1 MARYARAIAAAAALA
16 LGLTASPARLSGQ
29 NRNEGGWITAWST
42 SHHAL
47 GTTTI
52 SNATVRLIAR
62 VDASGS
68 ALRIRLDNPFGSAPL
83 TIASAYVGSRKQGA
97 VLIPGSNRQVLFGAA
112 AGVTIPVGGSVA
124 SDPVNMPVTA
134 GQDLAVSLYVP
145 ALDVKP
151 SQHTLGFTTSY
162 LSAPASGNVA
172 ADEGREAFTETTT
185 SLFWLKAIDI
195 RGSSSPG
202 TIVAFGDSITDGNCS
217 TVDGHDRWVD
227 WLSVQLDMVDGAA
240 GKSRKAVINEGIS
253 GNTIGRQG
261 LQPPPDSPPGLERL
275 DRDVLSHQGV
285 TDVIVFMATNDIRRE
300 STAAQVIA
308 GLSEITARIKARGP
322 RVIGVTIIPRHNNT
336 TNSPWDAK
344 KSAIRR
350 EVNQWIRQRAPF
362 DGVIDFDAV
371 VRDPADADRIR
382 PVFNCDEI
390 HPTPLG
396 YYEMGRS
403 VPLSLF
409 RR

>member
-1 MARYARAIAAAAALA
+1 MSAAVALA
-16 LGLTASPARLSGQ
+16 LGLAATSVQISGQ
-29 NRNEGGWITAWST
+29 DRSGTGWITAWST
-42 SHHAL
+42 SHHTL

-52 SNATVRLIAR
+52 SNATVRVIAR

-83 TIASAYVGSRKQGA
+83 TIGSAYVGSRKQGA
-97 VLIPGSNRQVLFGAA
+97 TLIPGSNRQVFFGAA
-112 AGVTIPVGGSVA
+112 AGVTIPVGGSIA
-124 SDPVNMPVTA
+124 SDPVTMPVTA
-134 GQDLAVSLYVP
+134 GQDLAISLYVP
-145 ALDVKP
+145 AADVRP
-151 SQHTLGFTTSY
+151 TQHTLGFTTSY
-162 LSAPASGNVA
+162 ISAPASGNVSA
-172 ADEGREAFTETTT
+172 QEAHDAFTETTT

-202 TIVAFGDSITDGNCS
+202 TVVAFGDSITDGNCS

-227 WLSVQLDMVDGAA
+227 WLSVRLDLIDGASGTA
-240 GKSRKAVINEGIS
+240 RKALINEGIS

-275 DRDVLSHQGV
+275 DRDVLSHHGV
-285 TDVIVFMATNDIRRE
+285 TDVILFMATNDIRRE
-300 STAAQVIA
+300 ASAAQVIA
-308 GLSEITARIKARGP
+308 GLTELTTRIKARGP

-336 TNSPWDAK
+336 TNSPWDAR

-350 EVNQWIRQRAPF
+350 EVNQWIRERAPF

-371 VRDPADADRIR
+371 VRDPEDADRIR

-403 VPLSLF
+403 VPLGLL